1 MKIKICGLQRIEDIN
16 YVNEANVDFAGFI
29 FAKGSKR
36 QITLSQA
43 EILKTELKESIKSVG
58 VFADDEE
65 TKIAEAGNKK
75 IIDLIQLHGNED
87 NDYIDRIK
95 SRVKLPVIKAL
106 KADKDLRRNIENT
119 KADYVLI
126 DSYTKDSFGGTGV
139 QFNWEL
145 IPKTDKKIFLA
156 GGINI
161 NNAAEAIEKV
171 NPYCLDINSGVE
183 TNGFKDRRKILE
195 IISNI
200 KGYQNEKK

>member
-126 DSYTKDSFGGTGV
+126 DSYTQDSFGGTGV

-195 IISNI
+195 IISRI